1 MASILVVI
9 AGVAGFVLALAALIA
24 GLGPLAALAVWSG
37 SGLVLAMLLILASLA
52 GTQPEAV
59 PDHRTRVSRAKS
71 V

>member
-1 MASILVVI
+1 MAPILVVI
-9 AGVAGFVLALAALIA
+9 AGVAGFVLALAALIV

-59 PDHRTRVSRAKS
+59 SDRRTRVSRAKS